1 MNGFLVPANAKKGTL
16 ILNLF
21 RPFDLILFGTG
32 VVISLIMLALVPT
45 NNAWLVLLS
54 CLPAGIT
61 GFLVIPIP
69 NYHNVLVAIQSIIN
83 FYSERRKYV
92 WKGWCFYEQFANEDK
107 KRKQ

>member
-1 MNGFLVPANAKKGTL
+1 MNGYLVPANAKKGTL

-45 NNAWLVLLS
+45 NNTWLVLLS

>member
-1 MNGFLVPANAKKGTL
+1 MNGYLVPANAKKGTL

-32 VVISLIMLALVPT
+32 IVISLIMLALVPT
-45 NNAWLVLLS
+45 ANTWLVILS

-61 GFLVIPIP
+61 GFLVVPIP
-69 NYHNVLVAIQSIIN
+69 NYHNVLVARQSIIN

>member
-1 MNGFLVPANAKKGTL
+1 MNGYLVPANAKKGTL

-45 NNAWLVLLS
+45 NNTWLVLLS

-107 KRKQ
+107 KRK

>member
-1 MNGFLVPANAKKGTL
+1 MNVFLVPANAKKGTL

-45 NNAWLVLLS
+45 NNTWLVLLS
-54 CLPAGIT
+54 CLPAGVT

>member
-45 NNAWLVLLS
+45 NNTLVILS

-61 GFLVIPIP
+61 GFLVVPIP

-107 KRKQ
+107 KRK

>member
-1 MNGFLVPANAKKGTL
+1 MNGYLVPANAKKGTL

-45 NNAWLVLLS
+45 NNTWLVLLS
-54 CLPAGIT
+54 CLPAGVT

-107 KRKQ
+107 KRKS

>member
-45 NNAWLVLLS
+45 NNTWLVLLS

-107 KRKQ
+107 KRK